1 MTFEIFKLHD
11 IHTRIRLRDTTS
23 YVSLYHIGECFLA
36 YGSEEFIIFM
46 LTYKLTFYTKCVGM
60 E

>member
-1 MTFEIFKLHD
+1 M
-11 IHTRIRLRDTTS
+11 DTTS

-46 LTYKLTFYTKCVGM
+46 LTYKLTFYTKCVGI